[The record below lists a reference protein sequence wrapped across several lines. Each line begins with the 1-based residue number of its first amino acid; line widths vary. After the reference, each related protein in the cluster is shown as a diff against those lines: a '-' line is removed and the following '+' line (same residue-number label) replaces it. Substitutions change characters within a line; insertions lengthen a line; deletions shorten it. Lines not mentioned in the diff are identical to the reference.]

1 MKVQTRLSLF
11 SSIVFGIIFIV
22 IAALI
27 YGLYF
32 NNAKNGIYSD
42 LEKSALITAYFY
54 LEEDELDTEAFESVK
69 KQFKEFV
76 LNDFYQIYNLD
87 NEITW
92 GAESSLIAPDILEKV
107 RQKRE
112 LKFANSEFLCFGIFY
127 EDNQGDFVVITKEKR
142 ETLTGQMRS
151 LLWILIILFFVGIVA
166 IILLSRWMASRAYRP
181 FSQVINQVKSISAG
195 DENLRIE
202 SPNTRDELQNL
213 TDTFNELL
221 ERISETM
228 TIRKNFVR
236 YVSHEFKTP
245 LASMHGHLEV
255 FSIKERSPEE
265 YEQLAQKLMP
275 QIRQL
280 EEILDTLIVISDL
293 RKDTPSTS
301 SVRVDELIWEIIAK
315 ISGRYPDSKVMVSL
329 DIEAKDESTLAVN
342 CDATQLL
349 MALYNLLENA
359 VKYSQGD
366 TVEVRIYKK
375 NERLCLSM
383 ADKGIGIPAEQLAH
397 ISKPFYRADN
407 ANQIQGSGIGLSIAL
422 RILEKNNMAYQI
434 ESEEGKGTKLTLS
447 FRYQV

>member
-245 LASMHGHLEV
+245 LASMQGHLEV

>member
-245 LASMHGHLEV
+245 LASMQGHLEV

-265 YEQLAQKLMP
+265 YEQLAQKLMS

-329 DIEAKDESTLAVN
+329 DIEAKDESTLVVN

>member
-265 YEQLAQKLMP
+265 YEQLAQKLMS